1 MSQAVNVFISAA
13 ELDSLTHCWSLK
25 WQSLRTAVFGPREV
39 KEESAQC
46 LVQLLCW
53 SCTRIEH
60 SAKIRSVTTARG
72 LPLETNVFTQAA
84 KYGLLQRV
92 THCTYSA
99 KTLVQIPQEHR
110 GSGCYANRRESLCK
124 PNPANVTS
132 GSTVIP
138 FTWCRRNHG
147 CKTGVVWKWDG
158 SYATASLDQLHV
170 RKRLIIRERSNISNT
185 GFQDDTSHDIW
196 AKKLFL

>member
-1 MSQAVNVFISAA
+1 MLSAGNRAVHRSLHSIHLSFNKKIRSGRVSQAVNVFISAA

-25 WQSLRTAVFGPREV
+25 WQSLRTAVFGPRVV

-132 GSTVIP
+132 DRSS
-138 FTWCRRNHG
+138 CRHVQHSHSFYLMQKEPLLQDGR
-147 CKTGVVWKWDG
+147 GVEMRRFICY
-158 SYATASLDQLHV
+158 S
-170 RKRLIIRERSNISNT
+170 
-185 GFQDDTSHDIW
+185 
-196 AKKLFL
+196 